1 MNKANFYKLILVV
14 LLISLIPNIVITF
27 QSLLNHTILLENKT
41 FEVSHESIIVSF
53 LLYISLLLLLL
64 MISMFFIQKMRVSY
78 QLNNK
83 VSFRLGLFILILQ
96 CLFVIF
102 NYIYQINTAGY
113 NSKGLSPWYL
123 NYFFILFNPDTLF
136 LIYIFITKNS
146 LLKKTNIIIFLI
158 STISR
163 GWMGGVLP
171 IITYFF
177 CTSKINIRIIFPIII
192 VFLLNLPFLFNAKWF
207 FREHNI
213 SDISLDLIVNL
224 FDFSTGY
231 FQALFDTFNYIINRL
246 QHITIISYI
255 YDLSD
260 SIYPLK
266 NNFLSVYSEGLPQ
279 RLFHTMLGTD
289 YILLNQYIV
298 QNFIADNNANWN
310 VQVGLSSW
318 FIISPLQSIFLIIY
332 FSALLIIAHSIPI
345 LKKIYNYHL
354 LVLYLAIF
362 TLLVGWVSTFIN
374 VIIYGLISAIII
386 KLFNLKTSIFNEDK
400 DEK

>member
-1 MNKANFYKLILVV
+1 MNKEKLYKLILVI
-14 LLISLIPNIVITF
+14 LLISFIPNIVITI
-27 QSLLNHTILLENKT
+27 QSLLNNSILLENKN
-41 FEVSHESIIVSF
+41 FKVSYESIIVSF

-64 MISMFFIQKMRVSY
+64 LISIFFIQRIKVNY

-83 VSFRLGLFILILQ
+83 VSFKLGFFILILQ
-96 CLFVIF
+96 CLFVLF

-123 NYFFILFNPDTLF
+123 NYFFILFNPDSLC
-136 LIYIFITKNS
+136 LIYIFITRNS
-146 LLKKTNIIIFLI
+146 LLKKTNIIIFLV

-163 GWMGGVLP
+163 GWMGGILP
-171 IITYFF
+171 IITYLF
-177 CTSKINIRIIFPIII
+177 CTSKINIRIMFPLAIF
-192 VFLLNLPFLFNAKWF
+192 FLLNLPFLFNAKWF
-207 FREHNI
+207 FRENNI
-213 SDISLDLIVNL
+213 SDVNFDLIVNL
-224 FDFSTGY
+224 FSFSTGY
-231 FQALFDTFNYIINRL
+231 LQALFDTFNYVINRL

-255 YDLSD
+255 YDISD

-266 NNFLSVYSEGLPQ
+266 DNFLPVYSEGLPQ
-279 RLFHTMLGTD
+279 RLFHSLLGTD

-298 QNFIADNNANWN
+298 QNFIADNDASWN

-318 FIISPLQSIFLIIY
+318 FIISPLQSTLLIIY
-332 FSALLIIAHSIPI
+332 FSILLIIAHCIPI

-354 LVLYLAIF
+354 LVLYLSIF

-374 VIIYGLISAIII
+374 VIIYGLILAIII
-386 KLFNLKTSIFNEDK
+386 KFFNSNTSVFNEDK